1 MPPRAFKRMLIW
13 LSESC
18 HPRRQPERGPGPR
31 AEPRGGHGAATNNA
45 HGGRG
50 QANRQMGAHL
60 WCAIWP
66 PSTAPSFSP
75 APFTA
80 PSCSPAPFTTP
91 SFSPAPRHSGSQP
104 EHPNAEDQGW
114 AESRQERPG
123 NDAYEMPALNAAI
136 WTSCI
141 KSCPCPVL
149 NKLQHPSFFH
159 HMNHEVLFLA
169 PDAFDFEALQVSRP
183 SPHTFWRAQHFCISA
198 QRISPSR
205 NASSTWVGREF
216 PLRSSHS
223 RAAGVRRCYVPG
235 VQAPP
240 QLARVCPVRS
250 HQLMPPHLNGISEIN
265 EISLI
270 S

>member
-1 MPPRAFKRMLIW
+1 MRVVTLGDNPSEDLDLARNPEEATEQPPTTLTADVDKPIVKWAHTFGA
-13 LSESC
+13 LSG
-18 HPRRQPERGPGPR
+18 HPPLLHHSHLHPSPLRPAHLHPSPLHHSHLHH
-31 AEPRGGHGAATNNA
+31 AILAANQNIPTPKIKAGLNL
-45 HGGRG
+45 GRG
-50 QANRQMGAHL
+50 
-60 WCAIWP
+60 
-66 PSTAPSFSP
+66 
-75 APFTA
+75 
-80 PSCSPAPFTTP
+80 
-91 SFSPAPRHSGSQP
+91 
-104 EHPNAEDQGW
+104 
-114 AESRQERPG
+114 QERPG

>member
-114 AESRQERPG
+114 AESRPWARAPRQRRVRDARTQRGDMDELHQELPVPG
-123 NDAYEMPALNAAI
+123 PQQTAA
-136 WTSCI
+136 
-141 KSCPCPVL
+141 PVL
-149 NKLQHPSFFH
+149 LPS
-159 HMNHEVLFLA
+159 HEPRGLV
-169 PDAFDFEALQVSRP
+169 PRTRCVR
-183 SPHTFWRAQHFCISA
+183 
-198 QRISPSR
+198 
-205 NASSTWVGREF
+205 
-216 PLRSSHS
+216 LRS
-223 RAAGVRRCYVPG
+223 AAGVSPVPSYI
-235 VQAPP
+235 
-240 QLARVCPVRS
+240 LARPALL
-250 HQLMPPHLNGISEIN
+250 HQRTANL
-265 EISLI
+265 SLQER
-270 S
+270 